1 MPPFATVWAMGSDML
16 RGSASGDG
24 GEAKLTTGLGVTAG
38 PA

>member
-1 MPPFATVWAMGSDML
+1 MPPFATVWSMGSDML

-24 GEAKLTTGLGVTAG
+24 GEAELTGVLGVTAG